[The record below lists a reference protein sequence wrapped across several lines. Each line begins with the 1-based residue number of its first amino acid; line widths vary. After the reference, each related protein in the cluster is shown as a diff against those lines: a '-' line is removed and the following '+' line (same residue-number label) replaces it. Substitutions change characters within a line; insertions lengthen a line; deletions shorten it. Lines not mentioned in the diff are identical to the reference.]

1 MSQEKRG
8 LAISPGFAVGNVLLI
23 NQAKTIVERRKI
35 KKSEIINEIN
45 RFQNA
50 VEISKN
56 EIYNLKTNRDHEYK
70 IEHIEILDFNILILE
85 DEILAGEVI
94 DTIET
99 KLVNAEWALN
109 SVLTNKSK
117 EFAKVRDQYMK
128 ERLADFYYIAERIIK
143 NLRGTGDPPSDVKT
157 NTILV
162 AHDLSPI
169 DTLKYCKDNRVKGIL
184 IDLGGTA
191 SHTAIIARSMGI
203 PTVMSLRDISIV
215 LKPGQ
220 KVYVDGYQGIATWKV
235 RRDEKSEM
243 ENLRDEYIS
252 LEERLLGFS
261 KLSGVTKDKKTISV
275 RANIELASEVK
286 IAKKYGAEGIGMYR
300 TEFLFTRKEQ
310 FPSTEEQRIDYL
322 SLFEDNLFDEITI
335 RTLDTGGDKARD
347 VNEQEENPALGLRG
361 IRYSLANREVFSSQI
376 SAILSTAQDSNKK
389 VRILLPMIST
399 LDEIIES
406 INLINDLKRNFSLNN
421 NISIGIVIETPSA
434 AMLIDEICN
443 YVDFLSIGTN
453 DLMQYTLA
461 ADRTNENLGEIF
473 SPFQPSI
480 IRMLKFIMSN
490 VPNDKYV
497 SVCGE
502 MASDITCLPI
512 FIGLGVNELSMN
524 YHSIPKIKGV
534 IHDLSYKD
542 CEKLLD
548 DCLQIAEPGQ
558 IKKLLTE
565 TINKN
570 IVKAKSIFKYEI

>member
-169 DTLKYCKDNRVKGIL
+169 DTLKYCKDGRVKGIL

-203 PTVMSLRDISIV
+203 PTVMSLRDISII

-252 LEERLLGFS
+252 LEERMLGFS
-261 KLSGVTKDKKTISV
+261 KLTGVTKDKKTKYV
-275 RANIELASEVK
+275 KANIELASEVK

-322 SLFEDNLFDEITI
+322 SLFEDNLFDEIM
-335 RTLDTGGDKARD
+335 K
-347 VNEQEENPALGLRG
+347 QEH
-361 IRYSLANREVFSSQI
+361 
-376 SAILSTAQDSNKK
+376 KK
-389 VRILLPMIST
+389 QM
-399 LDEIIES
+399 EI
-406 INLINDLKRNFSLNN
+406 K
-421 NISIGIVIETPSA
+421 
-434 AMLIDEICN
+434 
-443 YVDFLSIGTN
+443 TN
-453 DLMQYTLA
+453 GS
-461 ADRTNENLGEIF
+461 E
-473 SPFQPSI
+473 
-480 IRMLKFIMSN
+480 
-490 VPNDKYV
+490 
-497 SVCGE
+497 
-502 MASDITCLPI
+502 
-512 FIGLGVNELSMN
+512 
-524 YHSIPKIKGV
+524 
-534 IHDLSYKD
+534 
-542 CEKLLD
+542 
-548 DCLQIAEPGQ
+548 
-558 IKKLLTE
+558 
-565 TINKN
+565 
-570 IVKAKSIFKYEI
+570 